1 MVMFP
6 CLYKC
11 FLVNIDVSKF
21 ILMFPSLYEFQV
33 MYPIG
38 MRVFE
43 IHFVR
48 TFCSVRTPENP
59 DIYSL
64 LLSDG
69 PESDIGR
76 TDRI

>member
-1 MVMFP
+1 
-6 CLYKC
+6 
-11 FLVNIDVSKF
+11 
-21 ILMFPSLYEFQV
+21 MFPSLYEFQV

-69 PESDIGR
+69 PDGPDDIGH
-76 TDRI
+76 TDRIGNKKVLLE